1 MIITKKI
8 TSVSNEHVKEMVRIA
23 EDVSFRKKRGL
34 AVLCGPKLCG
44 DALDSGV
51 KILEVGATLSAMEK
65 YHDAFERCA
74 EAAEDVYEI
83 SDAVDRKIEGQRSPQ
98 GMYALVRIPEEKDI
112 SSMTGAARIIILA
125 GVQDPGNA
133 GTIIRT
139 AAALGFRHVI
149 LGSGCADIWSEK
161 VLRASMG
168 SCFKVTSYRTDDLA
182 ADIDV
187 LKESGVECIGAS
199 LGDDSV
205 DIRDAKVP
213 GRLAVVIGSEGRGIP
228 EEIERRLSSRVI
240 IPMSPDVE
248 SLNAAA
254 AAAIMMWNFK

>member
-8 TSVSNEHVKEMVRIA
+8 TSVSNEHIKEVVRTA

-44 DALDSGV
+44 DALDSGAEC
-51 KILEVGATLSAMEK
+51 LEVGATPVAMEK
-65 YHDAFERCA
+65 YSDIFEKCA
-74 EAAEDVYEI
+74 VSAQDVYEI

-98 GMYALVRIPEEKDI
+98 GMYALVRIPEAGDI
-112 SSMTGAARIIILA
+112 SSMTDAARIIILA

-168 SCFKVTSYRTDDLA
+168 SCFKICPYRTDDLA
-182 ADIDV
+182 ADID
-187 LKESGVECIGAS
+187 IA
-199 LGDDSV
+199 
-205 DIRDAKVP
+205 
-213 GRLAVVIGSEGRGIP
+213 
-228 EEIERRLSSRVI
+228 
-240 IPMSPDVE
+240 
-248 SLNAAA
+248 
-254 AAAIMMWNFK
+254 